1 MAEPDGTVTTV
12 LLSAVTYL
20 KDNRLLP
27 DGFDKTTADD
37 DVAVRGSA
45 ESDADF
51 AGGRDRV
58 RYVVDVSGAKDR
70 LSSRSSCG
78 TSPSAT
84 AGPTTSATRKPTRSS
99 ALSVITKRWR
109 THRRSPSR
117 APRQSRTSDARTMYT
132 VEVSESD
139 IQKEDVMNRGRTLLV
154 VGVAL
159 LIAGIATPVVVGQE
173 VIQGVE
179 IPQPTVPEIFTL
191 TGEFVRVAYN
201 NEGYVT
207 LGYRVAND
215 SVAEDWMLL
224 EIGATLRGKTKGQT
238 MKRDALSLMLPDG
251 STVGLATQKEFANAG
266 HLPAL
271 NMRANVV
278 RDSIN
283 YFPVQANQPCVIG
296 FFSDPT
302 GARSI
307 SFDQV
312 ELSSNRACLG
322 RLFFHVPGKIQT
334 GQH

>member
-1 MAEPDGTVTTV
+1 MKKTV
-12 LLSAVTYL
+12 LVMVVVL
-20 KDNRLLP
+20 
-27 DGFDKTTADD
+27 
-37 DVAVRGSA
+37 VA
-45 ESDADF
+45 F
-51 AGGRDRV
+51 
-58 RYVVDVSGAKDR
+58 
-70 LSSRSSCG
+70 G
-78 TSPSAT
+78 TS
-84 AGPTTSATRKPTRSS
+84 
-99 ALSVITKRWR
+99 
-109 THRRSPSR
+109 
-117 APRQSRTSDARTMYT
+117 
-132 VEVSESD
+132 
-139 IQKEDVMNRGRTLLV
+139 V
-154 VGVAL
+154 VGAQD
-159 LIAGIATPVVVGQE
+159 IKKPE
-173 VIQGVE
+173 
-179 IPQPTVPEIFTL
+179 PTVPEIFTL

-322 RLFFHVPGKIQT
+322 RVFFHVPGKIQT
-334 GQH
+334 GQHYLLVKFENSMIEVPFRILTKAEEKEFRKNWKSMKKEHDAEYKQ